1 MKFRKP
7 KLVYLPEGNGGM
19 LPNTKSIETE
29 YVNDSLLPTF
39 SSSSASASAF
49 ASAFASAS
57 TSSSSSSSASASN
70 DDDSYDD
77 DNNDDDDDES
87 DDDDDD
93 EWTTHIEVSEKYK
106 EKVKEKKSISNPNDV
121 HRGRSIVTNDT
132 NEAVAGYEVMGGKD
146 DHRGRSV
153 GNIGT
158 DDERKKIVKQH
169 EFWEQ
174 LQICETQSNSKES
187 CGRLYLTDDFLPRSE
202 KKKDTSSSTRRD
214 SNVRR
219 TSPSPLLSPLTTRV
233 VKSSFHKRECR
244 DEYND
249 ENKNEDTL
257 IEDMMSITVK
267 DTIEVTVPP
276 SSRRRKRSWRVG
288 KWKFSF
294 EKSKKMQK

>member
-19 LPNTKSIETE
+19 IPDTKSIETE

-39 SSSSASASAF
+39 SSSSAST
-49 ASAFASAS
+49 SAFASAS
-57 TSSSSSSSASASN
+57 ASASSSSSSSSSASAS
-70 DDDSYDD
+70 S
-77 DNNDDDDDES
+77 DDDDDDDGYDD

-106 EKVKEKKSISNPNDV
+106 EKVKEKKLSSNPNDD
-121 HRGRSIVTNDT
+121 HRGRSVVTNDT
-132 NEAVAGYEVMGGKD
+132 DGAVAGYEVMGGKD

-153 GNIGT
+153 GSNGT

-174 LQICETQSNSKES
+174 LQICETQSNGTAS
-187 CGRLYLTDDFLPRSE
+187 CGRLYLTDDFVPRSE
-202 KKKDTSSSTRRD
+202 QKKDTSSSTRRD
-214 SNVRR
+214 SNVKR

-233 VKSSFHKRECR
+233 VKSSFHKRERR
-244 DEYND
+244 DEHND
-249 ENKNEDTL
+249 ENENEDTL
-257 IEDMMSITVK
+257 IDDMKSITVQ
-267 DTIEVTVPP
+267 DTIEVTAPP

-294 EKSKKMQK
+294 EQSKKKQKQERR